1 MGRSCI
7 KESCSCGAMLIF
19 EEVTS
24 NYWEERTSSLQ
35 RDFHQEHKVCRNK
48 LTELSDKDK

>member
-1 MGRSCI
+1 MGRSNI

-24 NYWEERTSSLQ
+24 DFWEENTSSRQ
-35 RDFHQEHKVCRNK
+35 RDFHKEHKVCRNK
-48 LTELSDKDK
+48 LTELSAQKK

>member
-1 MGRSCI
+1 MGRSSI

-24 NYWEERTSSLQ
+24 NSWDGHIGYRQ
-35 RDFHQEHKVCRNK
+35 RAFHKEHKVCRNK
-48 LTELSDKDK
+48 LTELSDKEK